1 MTCSPCF
8 STVLR
13 FGVVALGLAL
23 AGPSAAQDKD
33 QEYNPAPAPADID
46 VLQKPKGGVMTA
58 VQLPWRIG
66 LYDAPNKALLK
77 AVEELETG
85 DRKDAAHHLE
95 EARGYLKSAI
105 DRGRQEE
112 PRDPW
117 DRDAEGRLE
126 ASADELKKVVHGL
139 QAGDLPTVESL
150 RPVFGRYLLALAR
163 SHVEAGSELWLAQT
177 HDLAGYEFQA
187 AAQDIEHALAWND
200 LPKDEAT
207 AKLLAET
214 ERVGKELIEA
224 KKDHEKEAMAVLVA
238 SLRETVRA
246 TAEALS
252 APRSP
257 KPASSPEEKGG
268 GSSGIEQG

>member
-1 MTCSPCF
+1 MKCSHCF
-8 STVLR
+8 PAVLY
-13 FGVVALGLAL
+13 FGVFVFGLAL
-23 AGPSAAQDKD
+23 AAPSTAQDKD
-33 QEYNPAPAPADID
+33 QEYNPPPAPTDID
-46 VLQKPKGGVMTA
+46 LLQKPKGGVMTA

-66 LYDAPNKALLK
+66 LYDAPQKALAK

-126 ASADELKKVVHGL
+126 ASADELKKVVHSL
-139 QAGDLPTVESL
+139 QAGELPTVDSL

-187 AAQDIEHALAWND
+187 AARDIEHALAWND
-200 LPKDEAT
+200 LSKDEGT

-214 ERVGKELIEA
+214 ERVGKELIEG
-224 KKDHEKEAMAVLVA
+224 KKSEEKAAMAVLVS
-238 SLRETVRA
+238 SLRETLRA

-257 KPASSPEEKGG
+257 SPASSPAKG